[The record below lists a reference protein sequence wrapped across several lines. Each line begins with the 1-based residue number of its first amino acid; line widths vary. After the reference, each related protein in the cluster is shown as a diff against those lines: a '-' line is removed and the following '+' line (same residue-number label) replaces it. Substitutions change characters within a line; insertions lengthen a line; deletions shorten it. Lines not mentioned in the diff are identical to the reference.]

1 MDNLHQKY
9 RQRLSQRC
17 EQRSLVLSPLQ
28 LDRLTAYAELLLHW
42 RRYINLTGLRQ
53 AEDIIDILIGESLDF
68 LQPDLLPDAARV
80 LDLGTGA
87 GVPGVPLAIC
97 APALHLTLLD
107 RSQKKVT
114 FLQHILPRL
123 HLHNCQPVCSTAEDV
138 ARRLSASQRFDVVVT
153 RGVGRVAHLLRLAAP
168 LLQPGGQLLL
178 RKPHSTPEL
187 QEAASLLTSTGW
199 EEVKILPLPQRGPL
213 PWVLLVIFRRPEDSP
228 G

>member
-1 MDNLHQKY
+1 MHQKY

-17 EQRSLVLSPLQ
+17 EQRSIVLSPLQ
-28 LDRLTAYAELLLHW
+28 LDRLTEYTELLLHW

-53 AEDIIDILIGESLDF
+53 AEGIIDVLIGESLDF
-68 LQPDLLPDAARV
+68 LQHDRWPDAARV

-97 APALHLTLLD
+97 APELHLTLLD
-107 RSQKKVT
+107 RSQKKIT

-123 HLHNCQPVCSTAEDV
+123 HLHNCQLVCSTAEDV
-138 ARRLSASQRFDVVVT
+138 ARRLSPSQRFDVVVA

-168 LLQPGGQLLL
+168 LLHPGGQLLL
-178 RKPHSTPEL
+178 RKPQSTPEL
-187 QEAASLLTSTGW
+187 QEAASFLASAIWG
-199 EEVKILPLPQRGPL
+199 EVKILPLPQSGPL
-213 PWVLLVIFRRPEDSP
+213 PWVLLVISRGPADSP